1 LVKVVLALI
10 VPHLKGKRA
19 YAEFKIKSGID
30 GITDAVLVSS
40 RQLEAMRLE
49 IFKDFRKKITM

>member
-1 LVKVVLALI
+1 MKVVLAPI

-30 GITDAVLVSS
+30 GITDAVLVSI
-40 RQLEAMRLE
+40 RQLEAMRPE
-49 IFKDFRKKITM
+49 IFKDFRKK